1 MDDRVQRIRR
11 ILDCSETV
19 IQKTN
24 PVRDRAWLSV
34 DLTMP
39 QLKSLIY
46 VTKCN
51 GATSGQIA
59 SSLGVGLS
67 TITGVVDRLAEQGL
81 VSRHED
87 PRDRRVTRVVPTPRG
102 RQIIEDLLQFRNE
115 TISAILAR
123 LTTEQLYTVEIAF
136 QYLVDAVDAITNEQ
150 SSKEAVA

>member
-11 ILDCSETV
+11 ILDCSEVV

-46 VTKCN
+46 VTKTN

-67 TITGVVDRLAEQGL
+67 TITGVVDRLAEQGM
-81 VSRHED
+81 VTRHED

-102 RQIIEDLLQFRNE
+102 RQLVEELLQFRNE
-115 TISAILAR
+115 TISAILGR
-123 LTTEQLYTVEIAF
+123 LTTEQLHTVETAF
-136 QYLVDAVDAITNEQ
+136 QYLVDAVDAIANEQ